1 MNSNR
6 AFKINVYRI
15 VSKIFKYGMQEMTF
29 VLGALPLLTATGKS
43 RKFNNIKGKKKKKWI
58 LKCSALQENVLL
70 IIWIVSSS
78 SRMELAKTKVNS

>member
-15 VSKIFKYGMQEMTF
+15 VFKIFKYGMQEMTF

-43 RKFNNIKGKKKKKWI
+43 RKFNNIKGKKKKMNSQMF
-58 LKCSALQENVLL
+58 C
-70 IIWIVSSS
+70 S
-78 SRMELAKTKVNS
+78 SRECSSNNLDCFQQQPDGASQDQS

>member
-1 MNSNR
+1 MSHIMNSNR

-43 RKFNNIKGKKKKKWI
+43 RKFNNIKGKKKKNEF
-58 LKCSALQENVLL
+58 SNVLL
-70 IIWIVSSS
+70 FK
-78 SRMELAKTKVNS
+78 RMFF

>member
-29 VLGALPLLTATGKS
+29 VLGALPLLTAMGKS
-43 RKFNNIKGKKKKKWI
+43 RKFNRKKMNSQMF
-58 LKCSALQENVLL
+58 C
-70 IIWIVSSS
+70 S
-78 SRMELAKTKVNS
+78 SRECSSNNLDCFQQQPDGASQDQS